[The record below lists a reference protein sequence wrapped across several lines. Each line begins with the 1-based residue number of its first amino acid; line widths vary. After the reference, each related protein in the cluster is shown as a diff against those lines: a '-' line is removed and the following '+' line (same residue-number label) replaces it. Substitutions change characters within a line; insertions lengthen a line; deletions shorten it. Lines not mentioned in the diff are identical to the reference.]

1 MTTEFTSLNLRPE
14 LVQTVVALGYTEPT
28 PIQAALIPIMLT
40 GVDVVG
46 QAQTGTGKT
55 AAFALPILHNLQKDS
70 RQTGHRH
77 IQALVLAPTRELA
90 LQVANA
96 LIEYGSKVNV
106 RVLAVYGGQPYS
118 PQITQL
124 KRGVDIV
131 VGTPGRLLDLMKR
144 DVLNLS
150 SVKTVVLDEAD
161 EMLNM
166 GFIEDVEAILA
177 ATPAERQTALF
188 SATLPARIR
197 SLAERF
203 MREPQSV
210 TIKRATL
217 TLTAT
222 EQRYYMVNESD
233 KLNVVMNLLEMEN
246 MTSVLIFARTRAE
259 TARLSNELSQRG
271 FPAEAIHGDLDQNA
285 RERTLSRF
293 RGGQVKVLVATDVA
307 ARGLDIDN
315 ISHVINYQ
323 LPDDPEVYVH
333 RIGRTGRAGKT
344 GIAISLF
351 TNRER
356 RRLRDIEGFTKQVL
370 TKSTLPTADDI
381 RIYRENQV
389 LAQMKIWLGRG
400 RYQRE
405 REMVEQLVVE
415 GHELLEVAGAALK
428 LARQGEKQRPVVA
441 VAEVPAE
448 PTRSYKSEHEFSRGS
463 KREYSSRRESPAR
476 RSDSRTS
483 HEAGMVRLKMS
494 KGKEHGVR
502 PNDVVGTIAFQAD
515 IPGAT
520 IGKIRIE
527 DKYTY
532 VDVPEQYLEKV
543 MLHNGNYRIGKHKVA
558 LEKA

>member
-14 LVQTVVALGYTEPT
+14 LVQTVTALGYTEPT

>member
-14 LVQTVVALGYTEPT
+14 LVQTVAALGYTEPT

-55 AAFALPILHNLQKDS
+55 AAFALPILNSL
-70 RQTGHRH
+70 QTGHRH

-188 SATLPARIR
+188 SATLPPRIR
-197 SLAERF
+197 ALAERF
-203 MREPQSV
+203 MRDPQSV
-210 TIKRATL
+210 TIKRPTL

-233 KLNVVMNLLEMEN
+233 KLNVVMNLLEMEG

-293 RGGQVKVLVATDVA
+293 RAGQVKVLVATDVA
-307 ARGLDIDN
+307 ARGLDIDD

-344 GIAISLF
+344 GVAISLF

-405 REMVEQLVVE
+405 REMVEQLVAE
-415 GHELLEVAGAALK
+415 GHELLEVAAAALK
-428 LARQGEKQRPVVA
+428 LARQSEKQRPVAA

-448 PTRSYKSEHEFSRGS
+448 PTRSFRTEREFTRGS
-463 KREYSSRRESPAR
+463 SRKDHSSISSRRESPAR

-483 HEAGMVRLKMS
+483 HEAGMVRLKLS

-515 IPGAT
+515 IPGST

-527 DKYTY
+527 DKFTY
-532 VDVPEQYLEKV
+532 VDVPEQFLEKI

>member
-14 LVQTVVALGYTEPT
+14 LVQTVTALGYTEPT

-55 AAFALPILHNLQKDS
+55 AAFALPILHNLQ
-70 RQTGHRH
+70 TGHRH

-96 LIEYGSKVNV
+96 LTQYGAQLNA

-188 SATLPARIR
+188 SATLPPRIR
-197 SLAERF
+197 ALAERF
-203 MREPQSV
+203 MRAPQSV
-210 TIKRATL
+210 TIKRPTL

-233 KLNVVMNLLEMEN
+233 KLNVVMNLLEMEG

-285 RERTLSRF
+285 RERTLGRF

-351 TNRER
+351 TNREKR
-356 RRLRDIEGFTKQVL
+356 RIRDIEGFTKQVL

-381 RIYRENQV
+381 RIYRENQI
-389 LAQMKIWLGRG
+389 LEQMKIWLGRG

-405 REMVEQLVVE
+405 REMVQQLVAE

-428 LARQGEKQRPVVA
+428 LARQGEKQRPVAA
-441 VAEVPAE
+441 VAEVPSE
-448 PTRSYKSEHEFSRGS
+448 PTRSYKSE
-463 KREYSSRRESPAR
+463 REYTRGGRKDYSSTSSRRESPAR

-483 HEAGMVRLKMS
+483 HEAGMVRLKIS
-494 KGKEHGVR
+494 KGKEQGVR

-527 DKYTY
+527 DKVTY
-532 VDVPEQYLEKV
+532 VDVPEQYIDQVLKQ
-543 MLHNGNYRIGKHKVA
+543 NGNYRIGKHKVA